1 MANKKALVDMLSRNR
16 LFDGFA
22 KKDIAAIINSATEV
36 VHPEGKVIVIEERP
50 GVGFHLLLEGT
61 AFDEADRPV
70 EFSRTYVP
78 GDRSK
83 FLIEST
89 GRWVR
94 GLRSMRGSE
103 QGAVA
108 IDGLVLA
115 SGSGA
120 GNERGRETAAL
131 EEGSLT

>member
-1 MANKKALVDMLSRNR
+1 M
-16 LFDGFA
+16 
-22 KKDIAAIINSATEV
+22 
-36 VHPEGKVIVIEERP
+36 
-50 GVGFHLLLEGT
+50 
-61 AFDEADRPV
+61 
-70 EFSRTYVP
+70 P

-120 GNERGRETAAL
+120 GNERGRETVAL